1 MQLKATTATK
11 IIDFIYEQ
19 TSLYTIVCDQSGA
32 IIAAKD
38 ASRIGITHGGSKKI
52 LAEKLD
58 EIAVTAEDEENSG
71 GTMKKGVN
79 LPIKYG
85 IEWVGTFGIAGDPAF
100 VRPIAKMAA
109 GLVQKEL
116 HEEESRAK
124 TLGQA
129 QRLSESITTIA
140 ATVEELNA
148 SQEELAA
155 TMQEVAKLS
164 GQAAV
169 DVNNTHQILEA
180 IQQIAS
186 QTNLLGLNAA
196 IEAARAG
203 TMGRGFAVV
212 AEEVRKLAEQSNQS
226 AKNITGML
234 QQLKTSMDT
243 VIRNT
248 QQTANI
254 TQEQAKATQSITTM
268 ITELQQVG
276 EDMLSMTVS
285 E

>member
-1 MQLKATTATK
+1 MQLKATTANK
-11 IIDFIYEQ
+11 IIDFIHEQ
-19 TSLYTIVCDQSGA
+19 TGLNTIVCDQSAA

-38 ASRIGITHGGSKKI
+38 TSRIGVTHGGAKKI
-52 LAEKLD
+52 LTEKLE
-58 EIAVTAEDEENSG
+58 EITITVEDEANSG

-79 LPIKYG
+79 VPIKYG
-85 IEWVGTFGIAGDPAF
+85 TEWIGTFGIGGDPTF
-100 VRPIAKMAA
+100 VKPIVKIAS
-109 GLVQKEL
+109 GLLQKEL
-116 HEEESRAK
+116 KEEESKAK

-226 AKNITGML
+226 AKNITGVL
-234 QQLKTSMDT
+234 RQLKISMDT

-276 EDMLSMTVS
+276 EDMLSMTVAK
-285 E
+285 